1 MGHLPKE
8 LLRSWTVVVTASI
21 FWDRSIQN
29 VYPLSYWIDMPNG
42 LYGLRR
48 GRGRSRPS
56 LFYNP
61 YPSYPYYYP
70 TSYYPYPSY
79 PYYYPTSH
87 YTYPTRFV
95 KNSAAAAT
103 PEAPKK
109 ETVEAIPEAP
119 AAVATPNALPS
130 VPLIRRIVPFL
141 DVLRTGDGVAWKRPD
156 EVDDVTEPEPN
167 QNKISWY
174 NTVPYTQA
182 YLNRIPASSYYY

>member
-1 MGHLPKE
+1 MGLEAGPSSPLPPSFGTGAFRMFT
-8 LLRSWTVVVTASI
+8 LLVTGLTCLMASMVSGEAEAEADPH
-21 FWDRSIQN
+21 F
-29 VYPLSYWIDMPNG
+29 
-42 LYGLRR
+42 
-48 GRGRSRPS
+48 
-56 LFYNP
+56 FYNP

-70 TSYYPYPSY
+70 TSHYP
-79 PYYYPTSH
+79 
-87 YTYPTRFV
+87 YPTRFV
-95 KNSAAAAT
+95 KTSTAAAT

>member
-1 MGHLPKE
+1 MLDFFYHKYTE
-8 LLRSWTVVVTASI
+8 VFICCCRMFTLLVTGLTCLMASMVSGEAEAEADPH
-21 FWDRSIQN
+21 F
-29 VYPLSYWIDMPNG
+29 
-42 LYGLRR
+42 
-48 GRGRSRPS
+48 
-56 LFYNP
+56 FYNP

-95 KNSAAAAT
+95 KTSAAAAT

-141 DVLRTGDGVAWKRPD
+141 DVLRTGDGVAWK
-156 EVDDVTEPEPN
+156 
-167 QNKISWY
+167 
-174 NTVPYTQA
+174 
-182 YLNRIPASSYYY
+182 

>member
-1 MGHLPKE
+1 M
-8 LLRSWTVVVTASI
+8 ASMVSGEAEAEADPH
-21 FWDRSIQN
+21 F
-29 VYPLSYWIDMPNG
+29 
-42 LYGLRR
+42 
-48 GRGRSRPS
+48 
-56 LFYNP
+56 FYNP

-95 KNSAAAAT
+95 KTSAAAAT

-141 DVLRTGDGVAWKRPD
+141 DVLRTGDGVAWK
-156 EVDDVTEPEPN
+156 
-167 QNKISWY
+167 
-174 NTVPYTQA
+174 
-182 YLNRIPASSYYY
+182 